1 MTVESQFIRL
11 MSTFHFPVLAQ
22 RCDLNA
28 VICNAPLKQGGFKQR
43 PVLWLGHKQRVCK
56 LRAIVRLDH
65 PDGKE
70 SCANQVQ
77 QKNASTLY
85 SVVCLIL
92 YIVFKAFS

>member
-77 QKNASTLY
+77 QKY
-85 SVVCLIL
+85 S
-92 YIVFKAFS
+92 